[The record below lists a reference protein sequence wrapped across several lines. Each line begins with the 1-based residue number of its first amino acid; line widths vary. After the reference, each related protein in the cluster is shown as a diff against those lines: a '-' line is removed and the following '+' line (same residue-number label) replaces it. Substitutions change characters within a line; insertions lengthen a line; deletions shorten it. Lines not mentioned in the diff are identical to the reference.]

1 MSWDWLAAGH
11 VTTVLTS
18 DWSAARDS
26 LGLILTLDTIAD
38 TNTTLNLS
46 PAAVSWF
53 KHARF
58 DVKTVTDVV
67 NNMENGIKHVIQVGY
82 KYLLLAPSSLHCMV
96 RGSILASMDKCYNG
110 SFEFVRDNSRWLV
123 AGVGGAKT
131 AGYM

>member
-1 MSWDWLAAGH
+1 MEQRVRLELACVAQCVMVASPGELRL
-11 VTTVLTS
+11 VGSSVLTS

-82 KYLLLAPSSLHCMV
+82 K
-96 RGSILASMDKCYNG
+96 
-110 SFEFVRDNSRWLV
+110 
-123 AGVGGAKT
+123 
-131 AGYM
+131 

>member
-82 KYLLLAPSSLHCMV
+82 KYTIFYEPLAHCTVWCVVAFWQAWINVTMGV
-96 RGSILASMDKCYNG
+96 LNLKEIILYSILQK
-110 SFEFVRDNSRWLV
+110 
-123 AGVGGAKT
+123 
-131 AGYM
+131 